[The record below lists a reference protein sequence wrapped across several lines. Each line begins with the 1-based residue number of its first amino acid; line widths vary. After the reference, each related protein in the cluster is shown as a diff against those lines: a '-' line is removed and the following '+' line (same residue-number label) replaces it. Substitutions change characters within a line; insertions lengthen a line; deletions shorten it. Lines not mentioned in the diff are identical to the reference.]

1 MKKERNDWEELAEAT
16 LHEVAVDTSLAP
28 HVFGE
33 FDLVFKTQ
41 EGTVEQKQE
50 GGETVHTLKLADS
63 VRTMSPDVF
72 VTMVKKD
79 ITQWAAGRGTTDS
92 TWVIDGRNLDVHAA
106 QRAITDMTAT
116 DAFIVSDAKIGEM
129 TVVADQSFSVTWQFV
144 GGEEDDQITLSFSAA
159 DDGPVTARGTEWHYT
174 MHPHDVAALATIGKM
189 EDRMLKTTY
198 DATGWKAPLTTTTK
212 R

>member
-1 MKKERNDWEELAEAT
+1 M
-16 LHEVAVDTSLAP
+16 
-28 HVFGE
+28 
-33 FDLVFKTQ
+33 
-41 EGTVEQKQE
+41 EQKQE

-144 GGEEDDQITLSFSAA
+144 GGEEDDKSPCPSPQPTTALSPHAVRNGTTPCIHTTLRHLRQLEN
-159 DDGPVTARGTEWHYT
+159 GR
-174 MHPHDVAALATIGKM
+174 PHAQ
-189 EDRMLKTTY
+189 TTY